1 MQDCSAAKNEVK
13 IKKEKVQLTVFSR
26 TRHARFL
33 WYTGEHWKEKGWL
46 TLDSLK
52 VRHFYHCHG
61 EPVAKGKLLFRC
73 VWCVFVYDTT
83 QTGKRQFLSKLTAET
98 ARVRLGAA
106 WVRDEAWATAKELV
120 NKQTWWPLTKPSVP
134 LLNIPLHVSLILFQS
149 SHLNLLHSWP
159 ATSDYIKSLHYPQPQ
174 VLYWNTHSLPI
185 KSTHIYNHRPSAW
198 THEVVSM
205 SNRLSLDG
213 KLAAGPINS
222 RQQQK

>member
-13 IKKEKVQLTVFSR
+13 RKKEKVQLTVFSR

-52 VRHFYHCHG
+52 VRHFYHRHG

-83 QTGKRQFLSKLTAET
+83 QTGKRQFLSKSTAET

-134 LLNIPLHVSLILFQS
+134 LLNIPFMSHSCSFSHHTWICCTLDPPPLII
-149 SHLNLLHSWP
+149 LNLYIIHSP
-159 ATSDYIKSLHYPQPQ
+159 RFYTETHTACQSNLPTYTTIAPQPG
-174 VLYWNTHSLPI
+174 L
-185 KSTHIYNHRPSAW
+185 
-198 THEVVSM
+198 M
-205 SNRLSLDG
+205 RLCLCQTD
-213 KLAAGPINS
+213 
-222 RQQQK
+222 

>member
-1 MQDCSAAKNEVK
+1 MYLCMILHKLGKDNFYQ
-13 IKKEKVQLTVFSR
+13 SR
-26 TRHARFL
+26 QQRPL
-33 WYTGEHWKEKGWL
+33 E
-46 TLDSLK
+46 LDWGQRES
-52 VRHFYHCHG
+52 
-61 EPVAKGKLLFRC
+61 
-73 VWCVFVYDTT
+73 
-83 QTGKRQFLSKLTAET
+83 
-98 ARVRLGAA
+98 
-106 WVRDEAWATAKELV
+106 DEAWATAKELV

-185 KSTHIYNHRPSAW
+185 KSTHIYNYRPSAW